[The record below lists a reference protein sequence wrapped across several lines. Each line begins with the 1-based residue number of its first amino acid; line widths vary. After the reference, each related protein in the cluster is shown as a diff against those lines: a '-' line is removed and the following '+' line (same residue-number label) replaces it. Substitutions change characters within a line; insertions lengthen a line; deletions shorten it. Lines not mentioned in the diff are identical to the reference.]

1 METATQETQVDQ
13 IPESNVGK
21 GGPGAT
27 PEPIGGEVPASKV
40 NEDDVLDSMFD
51 DNGNAKDEEDS
62 INDKPTDKPKAEPK
76 ADAKAKP
83 ESKNDADVNE
93 NNATK
98 AYSAAR
104 RSGMSKAVADKML
117 AADPQAFIEYGLT
130 LAKNQAK
137 TDDEFRRLREERKA
151 KETAPDQPERP
162 TATTPKP
169 DANPDADLEEAIAP
183 LAESYGEDI
192 KEPMKRALKAARD
205 PYLKMVEEARKES
218 LEARRQAAD
227 AREAMELFIARDQL
241 ARTDYPDLAND
252 ETYEKVLAKARE
264 IVDPGRHKSPRHVL
278 EEAAAIELAKPNK
291 QAWQAEIARKHA
303 ARANASPTVP
313 SQRGPGVGRKLTQDE
328 IDDITFDAIN
338 AGEDPDEAVARAA
351 RL

>member
-1 METATQETQVDQ
+1 METATQESQVDQ

-21 GGPGAT
+21 GGPGAQ
-27 PEPIGGEVPASKV
+27 PDPVGDEVPASKAES
-40 NEDDVLDSMFD
+40 EDAVLDSMFD
-51 DNGNAKDEEDS
+51 GDGNAKEEEDS
-62 INDKPTDKPKAEPK
+62 TRETPKDNPKAEPK
-76 ADAKAKP
+76 AKESAKP
-83 ESKNDADVNE
+83 DAGVNDANVD
-93 NNATK
+93 K

-117 AADPQAFIEYGLT
+117 AADPQAFVEYGLT
-130 LAKNQAK
+130 LAKNQSK

-151 KETAPDQPERP
+151 KETAPDQPERS
-162 TATTPKP
+162 TAAKP
-169 DANPDADLEEAIAP
+169 EPNADPDTDLDEAIAP
-183 LAESYGEDI
+183 LAESFGDDI

-205 PYLKMVEEARKES
+205 PYRKAVEEARKES

-264 IVDPGRHKSPRHVL
+264 IVDPSRHKSPRHVL
-278 EEAAAIELAKPNK
+278 EEAAAIELARPNK

-303 ARANASPTVP
+303 ARSIASPTIP
-313 SQRGPGVGRKLTQDE
+313 SQRGPGAGRKLTQDE
-328 IDDITFDAIN
+328 IDDITIDAIN
-338 AGEDPDEAVARAA
+338 AGEDPDEAVNRAA
-351 RL
+351 RI